1 MATTGRRPAYNRKMY
16 SGQTYVYGNT
26 VRKPDMLPRR
36 QETFVPDRPKKVSRQ
51 VRQNRREAMHMNA
64 AYVVF
69 LAIAAVIALFVC
81 VNYLQLRSELRSH
94 SNNITVLQRELAEKK
109 EADTTKLNNAMDS
122 VNLKDVREKAMGE
135 LGMKYA
141 SADQVVTYKSA
152 SGNYVKQYKDIP
164 KSGISAESDAAK

>member
-26 VRKPDMLPRR
+26 VRKPDMVLRR

-94 SNNITVLQRELAEKK
+94 SNNITMTIHSIQKAGCKNGICHCIRRIIIIFISRHKISLGIYSLFNCMYIWMMP
-109 EADTTKLNNAMDS
+109 TTQIPLI
-122 VNLKDVREKAMGE
+122 
-135 LGMKYA
+135 
-141 SADQVVTYKSA
+141 KSNFYF
-152 SGNYVKQYKDIP
+152 SFQM
-164 KSGISAESDAAK
+164 